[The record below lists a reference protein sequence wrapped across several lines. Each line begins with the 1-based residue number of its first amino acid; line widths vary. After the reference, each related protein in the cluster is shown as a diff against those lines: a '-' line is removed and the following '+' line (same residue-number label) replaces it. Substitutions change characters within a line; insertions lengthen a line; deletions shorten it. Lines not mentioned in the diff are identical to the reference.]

1 MLHPW
6 PVSLS
11 LLLLRGFG
19 SCVSGSNGR
28 GPAGLGS
35 GHIAGCASLRLCS
48 QVLLGIGAVH
58 RLAHFARSSDVRRH
72 PDGVSVVLG
81 KAEGFSVFTVA
92 GLNFS
97 SHFCFLD

>member
-6 PVSLS
+6 PVFLS

-19 SCVSGSNGR
+19 SCVSGSKGR

-35 GHIAGCASLRLCS
+35 GRIAGRASLRLCS
-48 QVLLGIGAVH
+48 QALLGVRAAH
-58 RLAHFARSSDVRRH
+58 QLAHFARSSNVRRH
-72 PDGVSVVLG
+72 PDRVSVVLG
-81 KAEGFSVFTVA
+81 KAEGFSAFTVA